1 MICILCIIYCQW
13 YIVSMSMYHVYLH
26 LELAKFRD
34 SPSWWSII
42 AIQNCDF
49 LQWVSMLSL
58 SRWSVIVVRDIA
70 SLPCILFVYN
80 TSNQKVE
87 VHRAIDFWDF
97 CWRLFWGQER
107 PYIQHCAR
115 VCCAFLWR
123 RGQWAWQSLS
133 GILLWCIRFLHPY
146 SRARSSK
153 HVLGLISIHTL
164 HIAVLLVSHCTRIL
178 QARPR
183 YCARMGTFHSISNA
197 RLEGF
202 SAEAFMKGLP
212 CRWSPGCSSPSCQ
225 HLKLQGESPPRAGH
239 VHPLHP
245 RHGLGKNIWT
255 EGSTDMVCLSFWF
268 CFWFALFSEWRMK
281 PCTML

>member
-1 MICILCIIYCQW
+1 
-13 YIVSMSMYHVYLH
+13 MYHVYLH
-26 LELAKFRD
+26 LELAKFQD
-34 SPSWWSII
+34 SPSWWRVKYRSNPELWLPAMGFHAESFTVVSDSRKWYCLI
-42 AIQNCDF
+42 ALHSVC
-49 LQWVSMLSL
+49 LQYEQPKGWGSS
-58 SRWSVIVVRDIA
+58 
-70 SLPCILFVYN
+70 C
-80 TSNQKVE
+80 
-87 VHRAIDFWDF
+87 AIDFWDF
-97 CWRLFWGQER
+97 CWRLFWGQET
-107 PYIQHCAR
+107 PYIQHCAK

-164 HIAVLLVSHCTRIL
+164 YIALLLVSHWTRIL

-212 CRWSPGCSSPSCQ
+212 CRWWPGCSSPSCQ
-225 HLKLQGESPPRAGH
+225 HLKLQGESPPGAGH

-245 RHGLGKNIWT
+245 RHGLGKNIWK
-255 EGSTDMVCLSFWF
+255 EGSTDALVLFLVCIVL
-268 CFWFALFSEWRMK
+268 RMADEA
-281 PCTML
+281 MQHVMIY